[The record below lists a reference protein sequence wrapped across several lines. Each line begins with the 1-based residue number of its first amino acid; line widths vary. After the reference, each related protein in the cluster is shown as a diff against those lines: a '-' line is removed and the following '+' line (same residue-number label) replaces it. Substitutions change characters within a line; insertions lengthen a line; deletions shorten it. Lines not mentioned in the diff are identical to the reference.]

1 MQLHVRLALGTAALL
16 MAASV
21 ALSIGITRIAARF
34 EAEVAQRLNAGI
46 AMYVTNELRLVDAN
60 GVNQAALEEL
70 AHRVMTVNPSAEVY
84 LLDAAGNIV
93 TTLVAPERIQQRKVD
108 LMPIRQ
114 FLSSPPRHLIAG
126 TDPTS
131 ATRRVAFSVAPLAA
145 DEAHPGY
152 LYVVLGGSRFDS
164 VASALR
170 GSYAL
175 QTGLTAAG
183 AILLVALILG
193 VLLFAV
199 LTLPLR
205 ELTRKMRAWA
215 ARLETDSTF
224 REPLSPS
231 SDEIA
236 ALNQQFDSMARHIE
250 QQIEQIRSQDRQRR
264 EFIATI
270 SHDLRTPLTSLHG
283 YLETVILKGDSLPRA
298 TRQEYLET
306 AIHHSNRLQQL
317 IAALF
322 ELSKLEA
329 GVITPAME
337 PFSIAELI
345 QDIVLRFR
353 LRSQQLGIE
362 LSASADPKLP
372 PALGDIAL
380 VERIFEN
387 LLDNALRHTPPGGR
401 ILITAGADEERV
413 HVAVDDTGEGISPR
427 PQPDSSTHSS
437 TFSRPERQASRPGL
451 GLAIVRHIVERHGGS
466 LSLNTKPECGT
477 VVHFDLPRVRPTQQV
492 QSVGAQR

>member
-1 MQLHVRLALGTAALL
+1 MRLHVRLALGTAALL

-21 ALSIGITRIAARF
+21 ALSIGITRLAARF
-34 EAEVAQRLNAGI
+34 EAEVAQRLNAGV
-46 AMYVTNELRLVDAN
+46 AMYVTNELQLVDAN
-60 GVNQAALEEL
+60 GVNHAALREL

-93 TTLVAPERIQQRKVD
+93 TTLVAPERIRQRRVD

-114 FLSSPPRHLIAG
+114 FLSGPPQHLIAG

-131 ATRRVAFSVAPLAA
+131 ATRRVAFSVAPLATGK
-145 DEAHPGY
+145 PSRGY

-164 VASALR
+164 VTSALR

-175 QTGLTAAG
+175 QTGLTAGG

-205 ELTRKMRAWA
+205 GLARKMSAWA
-215 ARLETDSTF
+215 ARVETSSALPA
-224 REPLSPS
+224 PLPPP

-283 YLETVILKGDSLPRA
+283 YLETVVLKGDSLPRA
-298 TRQEYLET
+298 ARQEYLET

-337 PFSIAELI
+337 PFSIADLI

-362 LSASADPKLP
+362 LSALADPKLP

-401 ILITAGADEERV
+401 ILITADADEGRV
-413 HVAVDDTGEGISPR
+413 RVEVDDTGQGISPR
-427 PQPDSSTHSS
+427 PQPDAAEHHAA
-437 TFSRPERQASRPGL
+437 FSRTDRQDSRPGL

-466 LSLNTKPECGT
+466 LSLHSKAGCGT
-477 VVHFDLPRVRPTQQV
+477 VVHFDLPFARP
-492 QSVGAQR
+492 AQRAQSIGTQR